1 MCIKFTK
8 LLRDS
13 CDSSKVILR
22 DSLEMNEIDRCP
34 NLKRL
39 PLSVPL
45 LNGRLSPPLL
55 LNVAFY
61 KDHISN

>member
-1 MCIKFTK
+1 MCIKLTK

-45 LNGRLSPPLL
+45 LNG
-55 LNVAFY
+55 
-61 KDHISN
+61 